1 METSST
7 RVSSTRFSSFVC
19 SLMGYLRWVTLG
31 ERGDVPPRRPAV
43 AAVATLLAPGAGNQ
57 GPLPTPVRSDGR
69 HADPMTND
77 SSPATTS
84 DRAGADA
91 GVPVLLHLC
100 TPAER
105 TSYELLGEIAPPSLE
120 EAGFVHLSTPDQ
132 VALPAQRL
140 FAGRTDLQ
148 LLVLDPAAI
157 AAAGIE
163 VRWEPGVP
171 GDPEAMRFPHAY
183 GAIPA
188 TAVRSVQPYAPGPD
202 GFAAPT
208 II

>member
-1 METSST
+1 
-7 RVSSTRFSSFVC
+7 
-19 SLMGYLRWVTLG
+19 
-31 ERGDVPPRRPAV
+31 
-43 AAVATLLAPGAGNQ
+43 
-57 GPLPTPVRSDGR
+57 
-69 HADPMTND
+69 MTDD
-77 SSPATTS
+77 SSPANTP
-84 DRAGADA
+84 DAADA
-91 GVPVLLHLC
+91 AYPDACAAVLLHLC

-120 EAGFVHLSTPDQ
+120 DVGFVHLSTPDQ
-132 VALPAQRL
+132 VALPAERL

-148 LLVLDPAAI
+148 LLVLDPAAM

-188 TAVRSVQPYAPGPD
+188 AAVRSVQPYAPGPD

-208 II
+208 IT